1 MLCAEELGSTEARPR
16 DEAGLLLLLRQHL
29 SSRPQPHSFLAIWRQ
44 R

>member
-1 MLCAEELGSTEARPR
+1 MLCAEKLGSAEARPW
-16 DEAGLLLLLRQHL
+16 DDAGLLLLLRQRL